1 MRKTGKEIAELI
13 LKDFDGRE
21 MANEMSTFV
30 NSFSIDKKGFLDGIS
45 EDKDA
50 LFDIIFL
57 WLIKL
62 RFFKK
67 NNYYDLRNEYSV
79 KTGAKLA
86 ELFKEEIMGIEK
98 FYQYQG
104 NLDYEDYNNG
114 MYWNELSEKEKR
126 DSEYKE
132 IEVEPEIMFVEAMSR
147 EHRTLQQSFSGL
159 ILETLTLFP
168 EFNEKLKE
176 LDTNFFNTPLI

>member
-13 LKDFDGRE
+13 LKDFDGKE

-30 NSFSIDKKGFLDGIS
+30 NSFSIDKKGFLEGVS
-45 EDKDA
+45 ENTDA

-62 RFFKK
+62 RFLKK
-67 NNYYDLRNEYSV
+67 INYYDLRNEYSV

-86 ELFKEEIMGIEK
+86 ELFKEEVEAIERL
-98 FYQYQG
+98 YQYNG
-104 NLDYEDYNNG
+104 SLDYEDYESG
-114 MYWNELSEKEKR
+114 MYWNELSDKEKE

-132 IEVEPEIMFVEAMSR
+132 IEIETEIMFVEAMSR

-159 ILETLTLFP
+159 IFELLTLFP
-168 EFNEKLKE
+168 EFSQRLEE
-176 LDTNFFNTPLI
+176 LDDNFFKAPLI